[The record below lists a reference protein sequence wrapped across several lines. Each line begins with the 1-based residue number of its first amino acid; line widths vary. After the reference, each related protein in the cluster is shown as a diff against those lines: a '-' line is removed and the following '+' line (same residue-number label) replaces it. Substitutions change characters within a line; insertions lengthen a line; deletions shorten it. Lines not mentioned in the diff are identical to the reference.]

1 MDEAMLKSGQFPN
14 VAIMAG
20 SDPKEVMREYGQTD
34 TEHMD
39 NGVCVHMCP
48 YDTGAHSNVSQNLS
62 DTREDML
69 CVDHEGNVTLC
80 KIPDTRE
87 LLEADVRSEY
97 YGGIE
102 SEADEII
109 GWLDRQAAITRRECA
124 DERENLLTEAIA
136 TCTKKISK
144 LEAERDALKEQIN
157 RFNVPKSEEN
167 AENGTSKGVLNT
179 FDVQNDTRE
188 QLEAD
193 VRDVVTILLMA
204 ASGGFEGSTGNV
216 MKNAKVL
223 LDMPKER
230 ALDSE
235 VFLALADMVE
245 RERAELTAER
255 DEWRT
260 KCETREFAY
269 KQADAER
276 KRYSKQIDSL
286 IAERDILK
294 ERVARFDSISSID
307 GIANL
312 LVQFE
317 DLTAEREKLL
327 AKVDELTAERDQ
339 LSRDLTAEH
348 ALVVQFEHDNEKIKA
363 DLKTAND
370 TINTLRASV
379 AGLKETVEK
388 LKAHETA

>member
-109 GWLDRQAAITRRECA
+109 GWLDRQAAITRRECEERLDFKVITAVANIMNA
-124 DERENLLTEAIA
+124 D
-136 TCTKKISK
+136 
-144 LEAERDALKEQIN
+144 
-157 RFNVPKSEEN
+157 
-167 AENGTSKGVLNT
+167 
-179 FDVQNDTRE
+179 
-188 QLEAD
+188 
-193 VRDVVTILLMA
+193 
-204 ASGGFEGSTGNV
+204 
-216 MKNAKVL
+216 
-223 LDMPKER
+223 
-230 ALDSE
+230 
-235 VFLALADMVE
+235 
-245 RERAELTAER
+245 LTAER
-255 DEWRT
+255 DKLT
-260 KCETREFAY
+260 
-269 KQADAER
+269 
-276 KRYSKQIDSL
+276 
-286 IAERDILK
+286 
-294 ERVARFDSISSID
+294 ERVTPHDSISSID

-388 LKAHETA
+388 LGSK